1 MVDRNGG
8 QNNIVGAS
16 KIDTALGIREIIS
29 EIRKAASVLVKT
41 DANRSCGMND
51 SRRRANDETV

>member
-16 KIDTALGIREIIS
+16 KIDTALGIREIIG
-29 EIRKAASVLVKT
+29 EIRKAASRV
-41 DANRSCGMND
+41 G
-51 SRRRANDETV
+51 